1 MIDAIENSAYAIWV
15 RESPSIFAYTTV
27 LSLHAMGLAI
37 IVGINTLIALRLL
50 GFVPAIPLAP
60 LRKLFPWMYVGFTIN
75 AFSGLS
81 LLAANLRGDLANTMF
96 PIKLVLIA
104 LAMINLE
111 LTRARV
117 FDHPTGLP
125 ATELPQHART
135 FAVVSIVLWGLA
147 IVTGRLTAYPNFV
160 ETWFGI

>member
-1 MIDAIENSAYAIWV
+1 
-15 RESPSIFAYTTV
+15 
-27 LSLHAMGLAI
+27 
-37 IVGINTLIALRLL
+37 
-50 GFVPAIPLAP
+50 LAP

-96 PIKLVLIA
+96 LIKLVLIA

-117 FDHPTGLP
+117 FDHPAGLP
-125 ATELPQHART
+125 AAELPQHART